1 MGNLK
6 ALRDFN
12 LTGYENT
19 TNVGVQHLAS
29 LTYLT
34 MLSLHYCI
42 EISDDGAS
50 TSEKLMALRDL
61 NLTSCGKIT
70 DVGGAAPSI
79 SNIIDNNLFVLL
91 H

>member
-1 MGNLK
+1 MDL
-6 ALRDFN
+6 N

-19 TNVGVQHLAS
+19 TNVRIPQVVQHLAS

-61 NLTSCGKIT
+61 NFTSCGKIT

-79 SNIIDNNLFVLL
+79 INIIDKNLFVLL